1 VGADTV
7 CSLSLPLL
15 GLVRISFA
23 ISLNSRPAPDDY
35 GFAMRPQI
43 PVEINRNDSENKAT
57 NATGNRRLDTKP
69 RMTIKIIAPTGAGVA

>member
-1 VGADTV
+1 
-7 CSLSLPLL
+7 
-15 GLVRISFA
+15 
-23 ISLNSRPAPDDY
+23 
-35 GFAMRPQI
+35 MRPQI